1 MSDAHDLMRIASRRE
16 VGKPRGREGDME
28 AGGGYSAARETA
40 AVFDRSRRG
49 KIAVAGGDRRTYLQA
64 MLTND
69 VLALAPGSGCYAA
82 YLTPQGRMIADMSVL
97 ELGDLVLLDLDP
109 AVTTTVLQKLDQFI
123 FSEDVKL
130 GDLSEAFGKLTVVG
144 PQSARVVA
152 GVMSDPRQPGLGE
165 GELAAWTEF
174 RNVRARFRGQ
184 MALAA
189 ASWDLGEAGFDL
201 YVERPQVPELAAAL
215 AATGAVSADSADW
228 EVLRVEAGRLAFGSD
243 MDGDTMV
250 LETGI
255 ENRAISFTKGCYPGQ
270 EIVIRILHRGQDRIP
285 RRIVG
290 LRIAGDAV
298 PNPGDLV
305 RGGDRDAGRVTS
317 AVWSPRVGGPIALA
331 MVHCDFLAPGTE
343 LSIQRGDRT
352 LPATVVTLPFVIA

>member
-1 MSDAHDLMRIASRRE
+1 
-16 VGKPRGREGDME
+16 ME
-28 AGGGYSAARETA
+28 AGGGYRAARETA
-40 AVFDRSRRG
+40 AVFDRSWRG

-109 AVTTTVLQKLDQFI
+109 AATAAVLERLDKFI

-130 GDLSEAFGKLTVVG
+130 GDLSEAFGKLTVAG

-152 GVMSDPRQPGLGE
+152 DVTSSPGQSGLGE
-165 GELAAWTEF
+165 GELATWTEF
-174 RNVRARFRGQ
+174 RNVRAGFRGQ
-184 MALAA
+184 MALVA
-189 ASWDLGEAGFDL
+189 ASWDTGEAGFDL
-201 YVERPQVPELAAAL
+201 YVERPLVPELAAAL
-215 AATGAVSADSADW
+215 AAAGAASAGSADL

-250 LETGI
+250 LEAGI
-255 ENRAISFTKGCYPGQ
+255 EDRAISFTKGCYPGQ
-270 EIVIRILHRGQDRIP
+270 EVVIRILHRGQGRIP

-298 PNPGDLV
+298 PNRGDLV

-317 AVWSPRVGGPIALA
+317 AVRSPRVGGPIALA
-331 MVHCDFLAPGTE
+331 MAHRDFLAPGTE
-343 LSIQRGDRT
+343 LAIQHGDQA
-352 LPATVVTLPFVIA
+352 LPATVVSLPFEAA